1 MLLLPELLLRPL
13 FWDVEVDGEVVV
25 VAAAGMV
32 VVVTNVVVV
41 VKELLF
47 VCLQDE
53 GALRY

>member
-1 MLLLPELLLRPL
+1 MLLPELLLRSL
-13 FWDVEVDGEVVV
+13 CWDVEVDGEVV

-53 GALRY
+53 GA